1 MVPAA
6 HFYTK
11 YPKMPFFVGFCN
23 LIFIALQSFVSGVDA
38 SCHQPPGSQVS
49 KSCVEKKK
57 KKKTV
62 LRELEHLHECQCT
75 ELWVASVWLLESV
88 WSAYPLCLCGVQ

>member
-11 YPKMPFFVGFCN
+11 CPTMPFFVGFCN

-57 KKKTV
+57 KK
-62 LRELEHLHECQCT
+62 RQ
-75 ELWVASVWLLESV
+75 S
-88 WSAYPLCLCGVQ
+88 